1 MKTKTNSAIL
11 LLMCGLMISS
21 GCATMSKTMSG
32 GLLGAGTG
40 AALGAGVGALV
51 GKGKG
56 AAIGAGI
63 GAAVGGT
70 AGALIGNRMDKQKAE
85 LERIQGA
92 QVEEVTDVNNLKG
105 IKVTFADGILFA
117 SGKSELNPSSKKAL
131 SDFAKS
137 LSASAETDV
146 TIYGHTDNTG
156 SREINLKLSSQRAE
170 AVSQF
175 LSQQGVSSSRFT
187 TKGLAYDAPVADNA
201 TVEGRAKNRR
211 VEIYITANET
221 MIKQAEAG
229 NLK

>member
-1 MKTKTNSAIL
+1 MKRNKHSALI
-11 LLMCGLMISS
+11 LLMCGLIISS

-32 GLLGAGTG
+32 GLLGTGAG
-40 AALGAGVGALV
+40 AALGAGVGALI

-70 AGALIGNRMDKQKAE
+70 AGALIGRKMDKQKAE
-85 LERIQGA
+85 LEKIQGA

-117 SGKSELNPSSKKAL
+117 SGKSELNQSSKSAL
-131 SDFAKS
+131 SQFAKS
-137 LSASAETDV
+137 LSSSTETDV

-156 SREINLKLSSQRAE
+156 SRDVNLKLSDQRAQ
-170 AVSQF
+170 AVGKY
-175 LSQQGVSSSRFT
+175 LVQQGVSPQRFT
-187 TKGLAYDAPVADNA
+187 TKGLAYDMPVADNA

-221 MIKQAEAG
+221 MIKQAESGA
-229 NLK
+229 LK

>member
-1 MKTKTNSAIL
+1 MKTKKHSALI
-11 LLMCGLMISS
+11 LLMCGLIISS

-32 GLLGAGTG
+32 GLMGTGAG
-40 AALGAGVGALV
+40 AALGAGVGALI

-70 AGALIGNRMDKQKAE
+70 AGALIGHRMDKQKAE
-85 LERIQGA
+85 LEKIQGA
-92 QVEEVTDVNNLKG
+92 QVEEVTDANNLKG

-117 SGKSELNPSSKKAL
+117 SGKSELNQSSKTAL
-131 SDFAKS
+131 TDFAKS
-137 LSASAETDV
+137 LASSAETDV

-156 SREINLKLSSQRAE
+156 GRDYNLRLSTQRAQAVGNFLTQQGLSSK
-170 AVSQF
+170 
-175 LSQQGVSSSRFT
+175 RFT
-187 TKGLAYDAPVADNA
+187 TKGLAFDSPAADNA

-229 NLK
+229 ALK